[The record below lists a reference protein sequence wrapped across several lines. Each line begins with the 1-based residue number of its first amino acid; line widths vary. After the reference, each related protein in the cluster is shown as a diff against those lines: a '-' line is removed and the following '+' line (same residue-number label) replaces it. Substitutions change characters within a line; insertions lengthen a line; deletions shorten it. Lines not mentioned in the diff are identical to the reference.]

1 MRRFDDS
8 AQLLLIAGFAVGV
21 GIVVITIMLNNV
33 IYASNIASES
43 SIDTS
48 RYDMANAVQMTTE
61 ACEDAY
67 QYSITNGSHSSI
79 DNDAF
84 EQYMENYTD
93 KVSQNFGIAGLT
105 FSCQNYNTSTAHFT
119 HSGLADGEDDW
130 TVVENINTTDSF
142 ALSINDTSLLGNES
156 NKVMIKATSTS
167 GTMLWSMEFYNSS
180 SGKINITV
188 SNQSSTIEN
197 FQGDREINITD
208 NRIDNGA
215 SGSSDFH
222 FSDLTLGQEY
232 SISIINGSQAVGTY
246 SISGNLSTGQTFIQ
260 ARYWVVNPTITLS
273 SREMTINR
281 TVPITLPGG
290 VL

>member
-1 MRRFDDS
+1 MRKFDDS

-105 FSCQNYNTSTAHFT
+105 FSCQNYNTSTAYFT

-130 TVVENINTTDSF
+130 TVVENINTTDSL

-273 SREMTINR
+273 SREMAINR
-281 TVPITLPGG
+281 TVPISLPGG